1 MMVASEAE
9 EAWCPP
15 TFTPSTFSRR
25 WLAWWMVQLASHS
38 TFFSSSPR
46 IASSFALGL
55 VSAPSA
61 IGTIFTAL
69 RGEAKSAEAANLG
82 EPLGTSA
89 RKADKSACAAYFCV
103 DSRNENLPEKCIH
116 QNYASRPGGSCCRFL
131 LRACERRR
139 CGFGWGLKGTTWGF
153 QTEAYLVWPAHIPQ
167 PSVVE
172 VGRRRCVP
180 CFRSVIYREP
190 YNFSVFPWI
199 ECASGDGIAAHGASS
214 YGARRTWRQAAGRS
228 AILGPGLGFAGGDGL
243 GWSTAS
249 VNQYSSSWPQPSSAG
264 RAGCGLHSALSDG
277 QTSRTWK

>member
-1 MMVASEAE
+1 
-9 EAWCPP
+9 
-15 TFTPSTFSRR
+15 
-25 WLAWWMVQLASHS
+25 MVQLASHS

-116 QNYASRPGGSCCRFL
+116 QNCASRPGGSCCRFL

-139 CGFGWGLKGTTWGF
+139 CGFGWGFERDDMGISDRGVPRS
-153 QTEAYLVWPAHIPQ
+153 ARSCPAIFGCRNGSP
-167 PSVVE
+167 PP
-172 VGRRRCVP
+172 RP
-180 CFRSVIYREP
+180 CFRPVIYREP
-190 YNFSVFPWI
+190 YNSAVFPGLN
-199 ECASGDGIAAHGASS
+199 ARAA
-214 YGARRTWRQAAGRS
+214 T
-228 AILGPGLGFAGGDGL
+228 
-243 GWSTAS
+243 
-249 VNQYSSSWPQPSSAG
+249 
-264 RAGCGLHSALSDG
+264 
-277 QTSRTWK
+277 

>member
-1 MMVASEAE
+1 
-9 EAWCPP
+9 
-15 TFTPSTFSRR
+15 
-25 WLAWWMVQLASHS
+25 MVQLASHS
-38 TFFSSSPR
+38 TFSSSSPR

-116 QNYASRPGGSCCRFL
+116 QNCASRPGGSCCRFL

-153 QTEAYLVWPAHIPQ
+153 QTEAYLVRPAHAPQ
-167 PSVVE
+167 SSVAKWVAAAASLFPACYLQGAIQLCR
-172 VGRRRCVP
+172 V
-180 CFRSVIYREP
+180 
-190 YNFSVFPWI
+190 PWI
-199 ECASGDGIAAHGASS
+199 ECASGDVIAAYGASS

-249 VNQYSSSWPQPSSAG
+249 VNQ
-264 RAGCGLHSALSDG
+264 
-277 QTSRTWK
+277 

>member
-172 VGRRRCVP
+172 VARRRCVP
-180 CFRSVIYREP
+180 CSGLLFTGSHTT
-190 YNFSVFPWI
+190 FP
-199 ECASGDGIAAHGASS
+199 CSPGLNARAATGSRPTA
-214 YGARRTWRQAAGRS
+214 QAAT
-228 AILGPGLGFAGGDGL
+228 APEGPGGRRRADR
-243 GWSTAS
+243 
-249 VNQYSSSWPQPSSAG
+249 PSSAPAWASLPAAVCIPRCRTG
-264 RAGCGLHSALSDG
+264 RRAERGNESRVPTTAAPCRANGGRCRRRGTRLS
-277 QTSRTWK
+277 

>member
-1 MMVASEAE
+1 
-9 EAWCPP
+9 
-15 TFTPSTFSRR
+15 
-25 WLAWWMVQLASHS
+25 MVQLASHS

-153 QTEAYLVWPAHIPQ
+153 QTEAYLVRPAHAPQ
-167 PSVVE
+167 SSVAE
-172 VGRRRCVP
+172 MGRRRCDPVSGLLFTGGHTTLP
-180 CFRSVIYREP
+180 CSLDWMRE
-190 YNFSVFPWI
+190 
-199 ECASGDGIAAHGASS
+199 
-214 YGARRTWRQAAGRS
+214 RRRDRGLRRKQLRRQ
-228 AILGPGLGFAGGDGL
+228 
-243 GWSTAS
+243 
-249 VNQYSSSWPQPSSAG
+249 
-264 RAGCGLHSALSDG
+264 
-277 QTSRTWK
+277 K

>member
-1 MMVASEAE
+1 
-9 EAWCPP
+9 
-15 TFTPSTFSRR
+15 
-25 WLAWWMVQLASHS
+25 MVQLASHS

-69 RGEAKSAEAANLG
+69 RGGAKSAEAANLG

-131 LRACERRR
+131 LRPCERRR

-153 QTEAYLVWPAHIPQ
+153 QTEAYLVRPAHAPQ
-167 PSVVE
+167 SSVAE
-172 VGRRRCVP
+172 MGRRRCVP
-180 CFRSVIYREP
+180 VSGLLFTGAIQLCRV
-190 YNFSVFPWI
+190 PWI
-199 ECASGDGIAAHGASS
+199 ECASGDGIAAYGASS

-228 AILGPGLGFAGGDGL
+228 AILSPGLGFAGGPGL

-249 VNQYSSSWPQPSSAG
+249 VNQ
-264 RAGCGLHSALSDG
+264 
-277 QTSRTWK
+277 